1 MTMQEKWAAYA
12 KTPAGMER
20 LETLYGKD
28 EGELAAQRARYAKLI
43 ERHEAR
49 FGAGCGEI
57 CFFSA
62 PGRTEI
68 GGNHTDHNLGRVLA
82 AAVNLDTV
90 AAVTKTDDG
99 VIVVDS
105 EGYRPI
111 TVDTADLSVHEA
123 ELGTTAAL
131 IRGVAARMQELG
143 YKVGGFKATVTSSVL
158 RGSGLSSSA
167 AFEVLIGAILDG
179 LYNGWVLDAKERAQ
193 IAQRAENLH
202 FGKPCGLMDQMAS
215 SVGGLVTIDFKDPTP
230 VVEALPYDFKAKG
243 FSLVV
248 VNTGG
253 DHGDLTDD
261 YAAIPAEMKAVAA
274 HFGKQVLREVD
285 PAEMEAGIPQLRGK
299 VSDRAILRAL
309 HFYDDNARVPQQVAA
324 LREDRLEAF
333 LALVIESGESSW
345 KLLQNVYARPGEEQ
359 MALALEM
366 SRRVLQGR
374 GAWRVH
380 GGGFA
385 GTIQAFVPDDL
396 LNVYVS
402 RIEAAFGKGACTVL
416 SIRPEGAVMMPVR

>member
-1 MTMQEKWAAYA
+1 MNYFAWQIRPAAPDA
-12 KTPAGMER
+12 EQA
-20 LETLYGKD
+20 
-28 EGELAAQRARYAKLI
+28 LAA
-43 ERHEAR
+43 
-49 FGAGCGEI
+49 AGYGVLL
-57 CFFSA
+57 
-62 PGRTEI
+62 R
-68 GGNHTDHNLGRVLA
+68 RVLA
-82 AAVNLDTV
+82 ARGCADAEAARRLLEPEQGLSDPFLLKDMDRAV
-90 AAVTKTDDG
+90 ARIRQA
-99 VIVVDS
+99 I
-105 EGYRPI
+105 
-111 TVDTADLSVHEA
+111 EA
-123 ELGTTAAL
+123 EEPIVIYGDYDVDGICATAILYECLSSQGAHVRCKLPTRGGGYGLTRAAL
-131 IRGVAARMQELG
+131 
-143 YKVGGFKATVTSSVL
+143 
-158 RGSGLSSSA
+158 
-167 AFEVLIGAILDG
+167 
-179 LYNGWVLDAKERAQ
+179 
-193 IAQRAENLH
+193 ENL
-202 FGKPCGLMDQMAS
+202 A
-215 SVGGLVTIDFKDPTP
+215 
-230 VVEALPYDFKAKG
+230 AKG

-396 LNVYVS
+396 LNAYVS